1 MLSVERK
8 QELIAFCQAAI
19 RCKSLSGQEGEI
31 AALLSAMMKKKNFNS
46 VSVDRYGN
54 VVGQIILGKGG
65 QKLLMEGHMDH
76 VGVSDPSKWHFDPYG
91 AEIAD
96 NKIYGRGT
104 SDMKG
109 NLCAMLMAA
118 AYVREDKGSELNGEV
133 LVAGSVHE
141 ECFEGVASEEIGKNW
156 RPDKVIIVEASN
168 LTVKRGQRGRAEVV
182 AETFGK
188 TAHSST
194 PGVGVNAVKKMARL
208 IDTLDQTFQPATHP
222 VLGEGILEVT
232 DIISSPYPGAS
243 VIPEHCRAT
252 FDRRLLVGETVGSVL
267 APLQSLLEHLS
278 TQDDDFKAHVSLARG
293 AETCYTGESISAER
307 FAPGW
312 LFEAEHPFVQEVLSG
327 LRSVGQDPHLSHYY
341 FCTNG
346 SYYAGKAGIPTIGY
360 GGSLETL
367 AHVVD
372 EYIEIEQLLKACEG
386 YYGIISSCA
395 SQTENRSRM

>member
-1 MLSVERK
+1 MLSLERK

-76 VGVSDPSKWHFDPYG
+76 VDVSDPSKWHFDPYG

-96 NKIYGRGT
+96 DKIYGRGT

-109 NLCAMLMAA
+109 NLCAMLLAA

-156 RPDKVIIVEASN
+156 KPDKVIIGEASN

-252 FDRRLLVGETVGSVL
+252 FDRRLLVGRPSAPSWLRCKAFWSTFRRRTTILRLTYRWQGERKPVTQGRVSAPNASPPAGSL
-267 APLQSLLEHLS
+267 RRSTPLCKRCCPGCAPSGKIPICRII
-278 TQDDDFKAHVSLARG
+278 T
-293 AETCYTGESISAER
+293 
-307 FAPGW
+307 FAPTAPITRVRRGFPP
-312 LFEAEHPFVQEVLSG
+312 LDTAVP
-327 LRSVGQDPHLSHYY
+327 LRP
-341 FCTNG
+341 
-346 SYYAGKAGIPTIGY
+346 
-360 GGSLETL
+360 
-367 AHVVD
+367 
-372 EYIEIEQLLKACEG
+372 LLMWWMN
-386 YYGIISSCA
+386 I
-395 SQTENRSRM
+395 